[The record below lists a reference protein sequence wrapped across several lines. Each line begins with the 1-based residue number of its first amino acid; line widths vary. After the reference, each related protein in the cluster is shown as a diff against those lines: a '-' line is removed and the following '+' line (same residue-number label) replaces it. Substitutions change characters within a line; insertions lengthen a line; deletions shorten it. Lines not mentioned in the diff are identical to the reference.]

1 MVIIGQIVFDS
12 NKNCFV
18 TLGMIQRIQSIWL
31 LLASAAAFSV
41 LRFPFYYTPTP
52 FELEI
57 NGSAQYTT
65 LISLAFS
72 ACLSFITIFL
82 YGNRMLQ
89 LKVVLVNFL
98 LSILIGYFI
107 YKIVI
112 ANPGGGFTLPSIALF
127 IIPIF
132 QMVAMI
138 RIYKDEKLVKSTDRL
153 R

>member
-1 MVIIGQIVFDS
+1 
-12 NKNCFV
+12 
-18 TLGMIQRIQSIWL
+18 MIQRIQSIWL
-31 LLASAAAFSV
+31 LLASAAAFLV

-52 FELEI
+52 FALEI
-57 NGSAQYTT
+57 NGSSQYST

-72 ACLSFITIFL
+72 ACLSVITIFL

-107 YKIVI
+107 YTIVI
-112 ANPGGGFTLPSIALF
+112 ANPGGGFTLTSLALF
-127 IIPIF
+127 IIPVF
-132 QMVAMI
+132 QILAMI
-138 RIYKDEKLVKSTDRL
+138 KIYQDDKLVKSTDRL

>member
-1 MVIIGQIVFDS
+1 
-12 NKNCFV
+12 
-18 TLGMIQRIQSIWL
+18 MIQRIQTIWL

-52 FELEI
+52 FALEI
-57 NGSAQYTT
+57 NGSAQYST

-89 LKVVLVNFL
+89 LKVVIVNFL
-98 LSILIGYFI
+98 LSVLVGYFV
-107 YKIVI
+107 YKIVV
-112 ANPGGGFTLPSIALF
+112 ANPGGGFTLPSLALF
-127 IIPIF
+127 IIPVLQIMA
-132 QMVAMI
+132 MVNL
-138 RIYKDEKLVKSTDRL
+138 YKDERKVKSADRL

>member
-1 MVIIGQIVFDS
+1 
-12 NKNCFV
+12 
-18 TLGMIQRIQSIWL
+18 MIQRIQSIWL

-52 FELEI
+52 FALEI
-57 NGSAQYTT
+57 NGSSQYST

-72 ACLSFITIFL
+72 ACLSVITIFL
-82 YGNRMLQ
+82 YGKRMLQ

-107 YKIVI
+107 YTIVI
-112 ANPGGGFTLPSIALF
+112 ANPGGGFTLTSLALF
-127 IIPIF
+127 IIPVF
-132 QMVAMI
+132 QILAMI
-138 RIYKDEKLVKSTDRL
+138 KIYQDDKLVKSTDRL

>member
-1 MVIIGQIVFDS
+1 
-12 NKNCFV
+12 
-18 TLGMIQRIQSIWL
+18 MIQRIQTIWL

-41 LRFPFYYTPTP
+41 LRYPFYYTPTP
-52 FELEI
+52 LALEI
-57 NGSAQYTT
+57 NGSAGYST

-89 LKVVLVNFL
+89 LKVVLINFL
-98 LSILIGYFI
+98 LSVLIGYFV
-107 YKIVI
+107 YKIVV

-127 IIPIF
+127 VIPVLQI
-132 QMVAMI
+132 MAIVN
-138 RIYKDEKLVKSTDRL
+138 IYKDDRKVKSADRL

>member
-1 MVIIGQIVFDS
+1 
-12 NKNCFV
+12 
-18 TLGMIQRIQSIWL
+18 MIQRIQTIWL

-41 LRFPFYYTPTP
+41 LRFPFYYTPVP
-52 FELEI
+52 FALEI
-57 NGSAQYTT
+57 NGSAQYST

-98 LSILIGYFI
+98 LSVLIGYFI
-107 YKIVI
+107 YKVVI
-112 ANPGGGFTLPSIALF
+112 ANPGGGFTLPSLALF
-127 IIPIF
+127 IIPIL
-132 QMVAMI
+132 QIMAVVN
-138 RIYKDEKLVKSTDRL
+138 IYKDDRKVRSADRL

>member
-1 MVIIGQIVFDS
+1 
-12 NKNCFV
+12 
-18 TLGMIQRIQSIWL
+18 MIQRIQTIWL

-52 FELEI
+52 FALEI
-57 NGSAQYTT
+57 NGSAQYST

-89 LKVVLVNFL
+89 LKVVIVNFL
-98 LSILIGYFI
+98 LSALTGFFI
-107 YKIVI
+107 YKVVI
-112 ANPGGGFTLPSIALF
+112 ANPGGGFTLASIALF
-127 IIPIF
+127 LIPLLQILA
-132 QMVAMI
+132 MVK
-138 RIYKDEKLVKSTDRL
+138 IYKDERLVKSADRL

>member
-1 MVIIGQIVFDS
+1 
-12 NKNCFV
+12 
-18 TLGMIQRIQSIWL
+18 MIQRIQSIWL

-52 FELEI
+52 FALEI
-57 NGSAQYTT
+57 NGSSQYST
-65 LISLAFS
+65 LISLAYS
-72 ACLSFITIFL
+72 ACLSVITIFL

-107 YKIVI
+107 YTIVI
-112 ANPGGGFTLPSIALF
+112 ANPGGGFTLTSLALF
-127 IIPIF
+127 IIPVF
-132 QMVAMI
+132 QILAMI
-138 RIYKDEKLVKSTDRL
+138 KIYQDDKLVKSTDRL

>member
-1 MVIIGQIVFDS
+1 
-12 NKNCFV
+12 
-18 TLGMIQRIQSIWL
+18 MIQRIQSIWL

-57 NGSAQYTT
+57 NGSAQYST

-89 LKVVLVNFL
+89 LKVVILNFL
-98 LSILIGYFI
+98 LSVLIGFFI
-107 YKIVI
+107 YRI
-112 ANPGGGFTLPSIALF
+112 AVSHPGGNFTLYSIALF
-127 IIPIF
+127 LIPIL
-132 QMVAMI
+132 QIMAMVQ
-138 RIYKDEKLVKSTDRL
+138 IYKDHVLVKSTDRL

>member
-1 MVIIGQIVFDS
+1 
-12 NKNCFV
+12 
-18 TLGMIQRIQSIWL
+18 MIQRIQTIWL

-52 FELEI
+52 FALEI
-57 NGSAQYTT
+57 NGSAQYST

-89 LKVVLVNFL
+89 LKVVIINFL
-98 LSILIGYFI
+98 LSVLVGYFV

-112 ANPGGGFTLPSIALF
+112 ANPGGGFTLPSLALF
-127 IIPIF
+127 IIPVLQIMA
-132 QMVAMI
+132 MVN
-138 RIYKDEKLVKSTDRL
+138 IYKDEMKVKSADRI

>member
-1 MVIIGQIVFDS
+1 
-12 NKNCFV
+12 
-18 TLGMIQRIQSIWL
+18 MIQRIQSIWL

-52 FELEI
+52 FSLEI
-57 NGSAQYTT
+57 NGSGQYST

-89 LKVVLVNFL
+89 LKVVILNFL

-107 YKIVI
+107 YKVVI
-112 ANPGGGFTLPSIALF
+112 ANPGGGFTLPSVALF
-127 IIPIF
+127 LIPLF
-132 QMVAMI
+132 QILAMVK
-138 RIYKDEKLVKSTDRL
+138 IYKDEQLVKSADRL

>member
-1 MVIIGQIVFDS
+1 
-12 NKNCFV
+12 
-18 TLGMIQRIQSIWL
+18 MIQRIQTIWL
-31 LLASAAAFSV
+31 LLASAAAFLI

-52 FELEI
+52 QALEI
-57 NGSAQYTT
+57 NGSSQYST

-72 ACLSFITIFL
+72 ACLSFISIFL

-98 LSILIGYFI
+98 LTGLIGFFI

-112 ANPGGGFTLPSIALF
+112 AHPGGGFTLPSAVLF
-127 IIPIF
+127 LIPIL
-132 QMVAMI
+132 QIMAMI
-138 RIYKDEKLVKSTDRL
+138 RIYKDEHMVKAADRL

>member
-1 MVIIGQIVFDS
+1 
-12 NKNCFV
+12 
-18 TLGMIQRIQSIWL
+18 MIQRIQTIWL

-41 LRFPFYYTPTP
+41 LRYPFYYTPTP
-52 FELEI
+52 LALEI
-57 NGSAQYTT
+57 NGSAGYST

-89 LKVVLVNFL
+89 LKVVLINFL
-98 LSILIGYFI
+98 LSVLIGYFV
-107 YKIVI
+107 YKIVL

-127 IIPIF
+127 VIPVLQI
-132 QMVAMI
+132 MAIVN
-138 RIYKDEKLVKSTDRL
+138 IYKDDRKVKSADRL

>member
-1 MVIIGQIVFDS
+1 
-12 NKNCFV
+12 
-18 TLGMIQRIQSIWL
+18 MIQRIQTIWL

-52 FELEI
+52 FALEI
-57 NGSAQYTT
+57 NGSAGYST

-89 LKVVLVNFL
+89 LKVVLINFL
-98 LSILIGYFI
+98 LSVLVGYI
-107 YKIVI
+107 VYKIVL
-112 ANPGGGFTLPSIALF
+112 ANPGGGFTLPSLALF
-127 IIPIF
+127 IIPVLQIMA
-132 QMVAMI
+132 MVY
-138 RIYKDEKLVKSTDRL
+138 IYKDDRKVKSADRL

>member
-1 MVIIGQIVFDS
+1 
-12 NKNCFV
+12 
-18 TLGMIQRIQSIWL
+18 MIQRIQSIWL

-41 LRFPFYYTPTP
+41 LRLPFYYTPTP

-89 LKVVLVNFL
+89 LKVVIINFL
-98 LSILIGYFI
+98 LSALIGFFI
-107 YKIVI
+107 YKVVI

-132 QMVAMI
+132 QIAAMI
-138 RIYKDEKLVKSTDRL
+138 RIYKDEKMVKEADRL